1 MKHIF
6 INNIYIT
13 YLNQWHNLSYEGV
26 EIRTSSTRLK
36 KYLWHNYCE
45 FWSDIIF
52 VVFKLLF
59 FLILFKG
66 IFYVHVWIT
75 IFEFKFKIIILFIYF
90 LNQKSYYQKYK
101 ICVKFYFHFRECTRS
116 DVRESRRKTGICVV
130 RKELGETTKLLLL

>member
-1 MKHIF
+1 M
-6 INNIYIT
+6 
-13 YLNQWHNLSYEGV
+13 
-26 EIRTSSTRLK
+26 EIRTSSTRLN

-59 FLILFKG
+59 FLNFIQGYFLCTRLENN
-66 IFYVHVWIT
+66 IWIQVQNYH
-75 IFEFKFKIIILFIYF
+75 LFIYF

-101 ICVKFYFHFRECTRS
+101 ICLKFYFHFRECTRS

-130 RKELGETTKLLLL
+130 RKEGKRQSCCYCSHNISILIEYFYDKFSWGVIVH